1 MNFLETCEGSPVD
14 GMESVPGAVATGS
27 KPTAIIEIAGN
38 VARSLSLPVLTS
50 SSHEDKLV

>member
-38 VARSLSLPVLTS
+38 VTPVAIALGTDLILT
-50 SSHEDKLV
+50 